1 MLQIKAFA
9 SHLVPCTI
17 RDYTPADREACEA
30 VYASNIPGAYPE
42 SILEECATFLDEG
55 TSYHLVVEQEGEVIG
70 CGGLE
75 LRGEGPYAHLVFGFI
90 HKDFQRKGFGT
101 TLLAARLSLVEHEG
115 QTMTLHV
122 EAGAEVAPLYAR
134 IGFELA
140 DVKVN
145 RYGPG
150 QDSGHLVLKITPEEV
165 AELGEILAARGV
177 VIQLA
182 VPEDVESLDAV
193 EE

>member
-1 MLQIKAFA
+1 MLQIAAFA

-30 VYASNIPGAYPE
+30 LYASNVPGAYPE
-42 SILEECATFLDEG
+42 SILGECRTFLDEG
-55 TSYHLVVEQEGEVIG
+55 TSYHLVVEHEGQVVG

-75 LRGEGPYAHLVFGFI
+75 LRGEGPFAHLVFGFI

-101 TLLAARLSLVEHEG
+101 TLLAARLSLIEHEEEK
-115 QTMTLHV
+115 MTVHV

-150 QDSGHLVLKITPEEV
+150 KDSGHLVLPITPEEV
-165 AELGEILAARGV
+165 AELREVLTARGV
-177 VIQLA
+177 VIQLTEL
-182 VPEDVESLDAV
+182 EDVELLDAV